1 MKLPVRHK
9 DSGSIGRMIRR
20 EHEEGF
26 WGAGILPFLILSAG
40 YKNVFS
46 S

>member
-1 MKLPVRHK
+1 MHK
-9 DSGSIGRMIRR
+9 DSHYIGKMIRR

-26 WGAGILPFLILSAG
+26 WGAGILPFLILSAS
-40 YKNVFS
+40 YKDVFS